1 MAAISTSASDA
12 RSLSTSPCPFS
23 GKGLPYGLDFWSV
36 GPVRVWRAGR
46 FCSPMAFSG
55 AWMFSSF
62 GSFSASLAAAL
73 LSQAPAAPD
82 GGAAAPAQAPSI
94 IDSLGML
101 PILVVITALFYF
113 MLIRPQRREQATRQ
127 SMLDQLKK
135 NDRVVTSGGLYGVV
149 VNVHQ
154 GADEVTLR
162 VDETSNTRVKVTRSS
177 IVRVLGD
184 EAVES
189 TESKETK

>member
-1 MAAISTSASDA
+1 
-12 RSLSTSPCPFS
+12 
-23 GKGLPYGLDFWSV
+23 
-36 GPVRVWRAGR
+36 
-46 FCSPMAFSG
+46 
-55 AWMFSSF
+55 
-62 GSFSASLAAAL
+62 
-73 LSQAPAAPD
+73 
-82 GGAAAPAQAPSI
+82 
-94 IDSLGML
+94 ML

>member
-1 MAAISTSASDA
+1 
-12 RSLSTSPCPFS
+12 
-23 GKGLPYGLDFWSV
+23 
-36 GPVRVWRAGR
+36 
-46 FCSPMAFSG
+46 MAFSG

>member
-1 MAAISTSASDA
+1 M
-12 RSLSTSPCPFS
+12 
-23 GKGLPYGLDFWSV
+23 V
-36 GPVRVWRAGR
+36 
-46 FCSPMAFSG
+46 
-55 AWMFSSF
+55 SSF
-62 GSFSASLAAAL
+62 GSFSTSLAAAL
-73 LSQAPAAPD
+73 LAQAAAPE
-82 GGAAAPAQAPSI
+82 GGAAAPAPAPSI

-135 NDRVVTSGGLYGVV
+135 NDRVVTSGGIYGVV

-162 VDETSNTRVKVTRSS
+162 VDETSNTRLKVTRSS

-184 EAVES
+184 ESAET

>member
-1 MAAISTSASDA
+1 
-12 RSLSTSPCPFS
+12 
-23 GKGLPYGLDFWSV
+23 
-36 GPVRVWRAGR
+36 
-46 FCSPMAFSG
+46 
-55 AWMFSSF
+55 MFSSF

-73 LSQAPAAPD
+73 LAQAPAAPD
-82 GGAAAPAQAPSI
+82 GGAAAPAPAPSI
-94 IDSLGML
+94 FESLGML

-127 SMLDQLKK
+127 AMLDQLKK

-162 VDETSNTRVKVTRSS
+162 VDETSNTRLKVTRSS

-184 EAVES
+184 EPAET